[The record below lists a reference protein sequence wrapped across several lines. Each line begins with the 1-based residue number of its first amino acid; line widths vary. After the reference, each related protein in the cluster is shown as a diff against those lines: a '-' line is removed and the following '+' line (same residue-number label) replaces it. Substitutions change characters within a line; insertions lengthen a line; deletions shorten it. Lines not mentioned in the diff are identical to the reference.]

1 MNDQPHAGLCSRD
14 LSALGVVLNHSAVAS
29 VDRLAKVQTVEGL
42 LRCNYTTMAAISSI
56 TLRMERLERK
66 ELSHIYEPTQSG
78 HHLRVYIIYGF
89 LSCMEHTSFEHF
101 NLNDLDKELI
111 KDFFMHRGIHVEDSG
126 AEFDMAF
133 FWN

>member
-56 TLRMERLERK
+56 MLQMERK
-66 ELSHIYEPTQSG
+66 ELFHIYEPTQSG
-78 HHLRVYIIYGF
+78 HHLRVYIQYGF
-89 LSCMEHTSFEHF
+89 LSCMEITSFEHF

-111 KDFFMHRGIHVEDSG
+111 KDFFMHRGIRVEDSG
-126 AEFDMAF
+126 AEFDMTF

>member
-14 LSALGVVLNHSAVAS
+14 LSALGVVLNPS

-56 TLRMERLERK
+56 MLRMERLIIERK

-78 HHLRVYIIYGF
+78 HHLECISY
-89 LSCMEHTSFEHF
+89 T
-101 NLNDLDKELI
+101 
-111 KDFFMHRGIHVEDSG
+111 DF
-126 AEFDMAF
+126 
-133 FWN
+133 